1 MRIDENIS
9 VDQYHTARASP
20 MLSRLAI
27 RSRPSATDRVCKRL
41 RRLVRRVISF
51 RPRLSASLTKSFQTC
66 IATLAQPLKYGR
78 YVIIKCQG
86 RPHASRHK
94 MIDVLMSRPVMRFWA
109 PERSDAGPA
118 KGIDK
123 SLLALAAPRRYRS
136 REHLRYVMQQPCLVC
151 GRKPFDPHHLRYMQP
166 RALGRKASDE
176 FAVPLCRGHHRE
188 LHRARDERAWW
199 KQAGIDPIKVARGL
213 WKDTRKDEGHAPPE
227 AITQTPQPGLAL
239 NSQPIGSPGPDIG

>member
-1 MRIDENIS
+1 
-9 VDQYHTARASP
+9 

-151 GRKPFDPHHLRYMQP
+151 GRKPSDPHHLRYMQP

-176 FAVPLCRGHHRE
+176 FAVPLCRGQHRE
-188 LHRARDERAWW
+188 LHATS
-199 KQAGIDPIKVARGL
+199 ARGGS
-213 WKDTRKDEGHAPPE
+213 KPAPAGSGRRRTRWESGDLDEKQYLG
-227 AITQTPQPGLAL
+227 QTAL
-239 NSQPIGSPGPDIG
+239 PSLRPKKRRNQRHRND

>member
-1 MRIDENIS
+1 
-9 VDQYHTARASP
+9 

-94 MIDVLMSRPVMRFWA
+94 MIDVLMSRPVIEIPGQRARHPNRTALWACETGAA
-109 PERSDAGPA
+109 PEPMA
-118 KGIDK
+118 
-123 SLLALAAPRRYRS
+123 
-136 REHLRYVMQQPCLVC
+136 
-151 GRKPFDPHHLRYMQP
+151 
-166 RALGRKASDE
+166 
-176 FAVPLCRGHHRE
+176 AVP
-188 LHRARDERAWW
+188 
-199 KQAGIDPIKVARGL
+199 
-213 WKDTRKDEGHAPPE
+213 
-227 AITQTPQPGLAL
+227 
-239 NSQPIGSPGPDIG
+239 